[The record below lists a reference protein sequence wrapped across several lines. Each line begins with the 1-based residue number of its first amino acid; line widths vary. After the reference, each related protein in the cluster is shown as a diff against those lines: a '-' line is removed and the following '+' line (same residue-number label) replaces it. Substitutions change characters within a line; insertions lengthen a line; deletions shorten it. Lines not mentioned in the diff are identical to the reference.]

1 MSKAIAKQGCKS
13 HFREMIC
20 GSVTQYPLKVLKSA
34 SKQVLSDMQV
44 YYSALQ
50 VTSTDHARQSR
61 QLLTSLYS

>member
-1 MSKAIAKQGCKS
+1 
-13 HFREMIC
+13 MIC